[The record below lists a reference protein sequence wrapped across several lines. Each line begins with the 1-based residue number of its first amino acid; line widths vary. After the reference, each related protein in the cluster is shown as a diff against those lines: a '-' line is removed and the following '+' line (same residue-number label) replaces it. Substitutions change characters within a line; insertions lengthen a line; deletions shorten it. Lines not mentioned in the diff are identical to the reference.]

1 MSIIAESILSQFVRG
16 LNMTSDA
23 VEKVPNSKWND
34 GAEKWFFSLTA
45 YHIVETL
52 DFYSRNDHEG
62 MIWGKRAG
70 FSWEDKESIE
80 KDILPKI
87 TKDLVLEYILETE
100 EKLSDLLKNTSD
112 QDLLEKDAFHWFSCI
127 LEKLQYA
134 LRHTAYHCGELA
146 LALRNWD
153 SPHVSWK

>member
-1 MSIIAESILSQFVRG
+1 
-16 LNMTSDA
+16 MTKEA
-23 VEKVPNSKWND
+23 VENVPDSKWNT
-34 GAEKWFFSLTA
+34 GTEKWFFSLTA

-52 DFYSRNDHEG
+52 DFYSRDDHEG

-70 FSWEDKESIE
+70 YSWDEMKSIE

-87 TKDLVLEYILETE
+87 TKELVFDYIRETEHKLSNLLKQTPDKELLET
-100 EKLSDLLKNTSD
+100 
-112 QDLLEKDAFHWFSCI
+112 DAFHWFSCI

-134 LRHTAYHCGELA
+134 LRHTVYHCGELA

-153 SPHVSWK
+153 LKHINWT